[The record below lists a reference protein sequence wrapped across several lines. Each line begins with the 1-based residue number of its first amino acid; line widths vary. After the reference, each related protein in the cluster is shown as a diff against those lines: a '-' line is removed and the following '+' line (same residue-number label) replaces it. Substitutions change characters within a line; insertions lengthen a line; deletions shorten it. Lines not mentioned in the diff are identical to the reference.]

1 MLRLLGQGASG
12 RVYAARR
19 DLDGWRCAVK
29 VVSADSPESLSRLRR
44 EVAVL
49 TSLRL
54 PHLIRLHEVIEQPD
68 TCLALILDLV
78 DGGSVDTI
86 LRQRSH
92 LQAGE
97 VITILAPVL
106 ATLAALH
113 QRGVVHGDVSAG
125 NVLVGF
131 DGRPQLTD
139 LGAARFVGEAHQ
151 EVVATAGFVA
161 PELLDGAQAS
171 AATDVYGAGALAWLL
186 LTGSPAP
193 HGALRP
199 SLADLVPETPSAFIE
214 LIEDCLRGDPA
225 RRPGAEEAAERA
237 LAAAPARPVDVPVGF
252 DPADHLTRRIRQLAD
267 HVEAADPFGVL
278 GGSGHASGA
287 EDTHVGRG
295 HTHGNRGARGAIQG
309 RHRAAPPRRPP
320 GRRDRVATGLAATP
334 AGSPSPSADLPSPAP
349 AGPVGARR
357 WAATSPGRGGA
368 GTPSG
373 VLAGVTVACMAVLA
387 TLAWTIWGWSSR
399 GVKTGEPLAQEATP
413 AREAPNAASGPARAG
428 VVVAGATQPP
438 RSGSASAENE
448 AHGREADPWATLAA
462 LVSAR
467 AEAYERTDPS
477 RLERVYQPGGAGLR
491 EDTARLEALRSQG
504 ARYEGVRYVVHRRVR
519 TDRSA
524 GIATG
529 GPSGN
534 FTGTGVLRAQV
545 DTMPYTVVYPD
556 GRRQSRPGVPGVIC
570 DVTLTHTS
578 RGWRIASVTAA

>member
-1 MLRLLGQGASG
+1 MPRLPGLTILRLLGQGASG

-86 LRQRSH
+86 LRQRGH

-151 EVVATAGFVA
+151 EVIATAGFVA

-267 HVEAADPFGVL
+267 HDEAADPFGVL

-287 EDTHVGRG
+287 KDTNVGRG
-295 HTHGNRGARGAIQG
+295 ETHGNRGARGAIQG

-334 AGSPSPSADLPSPAP
+334 AGSPSLSAGLPVPAL
-349 AGPVGARR
+349 AGAVSARR
-357 WAATSPGRGGA
+357 WAAASPGRGGA

-373 VLAGVTVACMAVLA
+373 VLAGVAVACLAVLA
-387 TLAWTIWGWSSR
+387 TLAWTAWGWSSR
-399 GVKTGEPLAQEATP
+399 GVKTGEPLAPGVT
-413 AREAPNAASGPARAG
+413 RAG
-428 VVVAGATQPP
+428 VVVTSATQPP
-438 RSGSASAENE
+438 RSASASAADE
-448 AHGREADPWATLAA
+448 ARSRGTDHWSTLAA

-491 EDTARLEALRSQG
+491 QDTARLEALRSQG
-504 ARYEGVRYVVHRRVR
+504 ARYEGVRYVVHPRLR

-524 GIATG
+524 GVATG

-534 FTGTGVLRAQV
+534 VTGTSVLRAQV
-545 DTMPYTVVYPD
+545 DTMPYTIVYPD
-556 GRRQSRPGVPGVIC
+556 GRRQRRPGVPGVVC